1 MYNTDIPN
9 RAELPSTRQLL
20 RSTIIAVVAAAVIL
34 ITVVLPAEYG
44 VDPTGAGRAMGITEM
59 GQIKT
64 QLAEEA
70 ERDRAAGQSGDAPVA
85 APAPDRRSGLLERVF
100 APFLIGSAA
109 AQTAPAARSDEVTL
123 TLKPGVGT
131 EVKLVMK
138 QGAKVTYSWTVAG
151 GAVNFDLHGDGGGKS
166 ISYEKGRG
174 APSAE
179 GVLQAAFTGNHGW
192 YWRNRGT
199 ANVTV
204 TLRVNGDYT
213 AVKRDP

>member
-1 MYNTDIPN
+1 MYNTDIPT

-20 RSTIIAVVAAAVIL
+20 GSTIIAIVAAAVIL

-44 VDPTGAGRAMGITEM
+44 VDPTGAGRAMGLTEM

-70 ERDRAAGQSGDAPVA
+70 ERDRAAGLPGGN
-85 APAPDRRSGLLERVF
+85 APAVPVPDRRSGLLDRIF
-100 APFLIGSAA
+100 ASFLIGSAA
-109 AQTAPAARSDEVTL
+109 AQNAPTARSDEVSL
-123 TLKPGVGT
+123 TLKPGIGT

-138 QGAKVTYSWTVAG
+138 QGAKVNYSWTVAG
-151 GAVNFDLHGDGGGKS
+151 GVVNFDLHGDGGGKS

-174 APSAE
+174 APSGE

-199 ANVTV
+199 APVTV